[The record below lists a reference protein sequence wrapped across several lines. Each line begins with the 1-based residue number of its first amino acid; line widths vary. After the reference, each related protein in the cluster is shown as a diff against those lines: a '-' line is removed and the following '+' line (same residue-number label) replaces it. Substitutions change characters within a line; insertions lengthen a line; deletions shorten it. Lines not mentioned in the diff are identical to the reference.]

1 MGAAL
6 PPGALPLCCGS
17 VWPAPP
23 ADSISEAKPEAGAL
37 RSGWS
42 GVSPG
47 SQRPLRAPRGEMVP
61 GALLPDSPG
70 LRRLPLAPALQT
82 TVNLHA
88 DSTAFINTNGAIN
101 NTETR

>member
-1 MGAAL
+1 
-6 PPGALPLCCGS
+6 
-17 VWPAPP
+17 
-23 ADSISEAKPEAGAL
+23 
-37 RSGWS
+37 
-42 GVSPG
+42 
-47 SQRPLRAPRGEMVP
+47 MVP